1 MKIKSAKNPNLVE
14 LSNLVVGE
22 TFLAKRSNSEEIAL
36 YLIIDKN
43 SGLFRN
49 GNLTGAKLALNL
61 VTAQV
66 RRFFGCELVERI
78 DCYVQIEG

>member
-1 MKIKSAKNPNLVE
+1 MKIKAAKNSNLVE
-14 LSNLVVGE
+14 LSSLVVGE

-49 GNLTGAKLALNL
+49 GNLNGAKLALNL

-66 RRFFGCELVERI
+66 RRFSGCELVERI
-78 DCYVQIEG
+78 DCYVQIEA